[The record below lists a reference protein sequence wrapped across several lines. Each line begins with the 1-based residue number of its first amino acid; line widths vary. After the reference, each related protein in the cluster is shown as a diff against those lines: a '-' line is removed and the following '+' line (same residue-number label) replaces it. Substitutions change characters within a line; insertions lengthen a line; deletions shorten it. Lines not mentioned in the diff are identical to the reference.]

1 MLFFQ
6 QTLDSSLF
14 DVIYFNTFHWI
25 ALRWID
31 LNVYLRKEFSSVI
44 WRQGYNTLHWIAL
57 HWIDLI
63 ECLSQKRVLTGYLEG
78 PLFSSVIIFQYT
90 TLDRLFIWRHHYS
103 VVWFENSLESIAL
116 NRFEWLSQKRVTRYL
131 EAWIQYIAVNRF
143 EWLSHLLSGGTIIL
157 WCEGGAA
164 NLKYKM
170 FTLSFFD
177 INNYWYNIIVVK
189 TWMPTWKRIFLLII
203 KYHKS

>member
-1 MLFFQ
+1 MILFSIDFVGF
-6 QTLDSSLF
+6 LIPPLF
-14 DVIYFNTFHWI
+14 YVLYFNTFHWI

-31 LNVYLRKEFSSVI
+31 LNVYLRKEFSRVI

-103 VVWFENSLESIAL
+103 VVWFENSQWREAL
-116 NRFEWLSQKRVTRYL
+116 SGFLRKRVVICYL
-131 EAWIQYIAVNRF
+131 EGPLFCGVDTFHWKALHWID
-143 EWLSHLLSGGTIIL
+143 LSGYLRKELPVISRHGYNTLQWIDL
-157 WCEGGAA
+157 SGYLTCYLEGPLFCG
-164 NLKYKM
+164 
-170 FTLSFFD
+170 
-177 INNYWYNIIVVK
+177 VK
-189 TWMPTWKRIFLLII
+189 EVLPTWNI
-203 KYHKS
+203 KCLF